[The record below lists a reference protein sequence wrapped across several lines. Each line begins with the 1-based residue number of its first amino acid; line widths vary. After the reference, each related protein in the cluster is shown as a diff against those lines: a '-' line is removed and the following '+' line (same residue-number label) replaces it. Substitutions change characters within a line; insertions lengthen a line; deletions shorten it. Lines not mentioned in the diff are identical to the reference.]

1 MKLGGLLNKLV
12 SSGAL
17 SEQAAVVAQ
26 AESTRDKK
34 TVANYLVEKKL
45 VAASKVA
52 SISAAEFGLPVVD
65 LDAMDIESIPKEL
78 VDEKL
83 VRKHTALPLFR
94 RGNRLFIA
102 IAEPTNLIEIGRAHV

>member
-1 MKLGGLLNKLV
+1 MNMKLGGLLNKLV

-17 SEQAAVVAQ
+17 SEQAALVAQ

-34 TVANYLVEKKL
+34 TIANYLVEKKL

-65 LDAMDIESIPKEL
+65 LDGKLSGAITADDIIAVL
-78 VDEKL
+78 
-83 VRKHTALPLFR
+83 R
-94 RGNRLFIA
+94 RR
-102 IAEPTNLIEIGRAHV
+102 